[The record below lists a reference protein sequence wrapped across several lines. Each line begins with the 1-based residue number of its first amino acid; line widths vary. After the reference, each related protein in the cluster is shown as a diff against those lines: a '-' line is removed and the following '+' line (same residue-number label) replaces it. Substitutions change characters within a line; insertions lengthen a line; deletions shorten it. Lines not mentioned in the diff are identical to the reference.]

1 MAVELKRLPCAIA
14 WPLPCQADLAKTQ
27 LEGQK
32 LMWGT
37 VMVKCV
43 RWSASCI
50 KISEVG
56 SCLHPLEGADVVI
69 LGDGG
74 HGGWTAC
81 WTLHHIFQMPFM
93 VGISSYPPP
102 PTTAEQGC
110 HRYQTIGLVSS
121 GTRNRIKSG
130 KLEYVGGSGEKGEPD
145 GT

>member
-1 MAVELKRLPCAIA
+1 MQSHGLVISQTFGTVKMAVELKRLPCAVA

-56 SCLHPLEGADVVI
+56 SCLHPLEGADVVM
-69 LGDGG
+69 LGYGG

-81 WTLHHIFQMPFM
+81 WTLRHIFQMPFM

-102 PTTAEQGC
+102 QLRLSKGVTDT
-110 HRYQTIGLVSS
+110 
-121 GTRNRIKSG
+121 
-130 KLEYVGGSGEKGEPD
+130 KLLG
-145 GT
+145 